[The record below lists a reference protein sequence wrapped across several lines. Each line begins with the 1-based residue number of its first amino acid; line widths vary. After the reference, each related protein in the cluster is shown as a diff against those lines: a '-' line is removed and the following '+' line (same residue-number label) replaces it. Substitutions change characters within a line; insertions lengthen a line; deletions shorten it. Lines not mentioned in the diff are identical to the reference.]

1 MPSSCYLPF
10 THCAAERLLL
20 YDLKISI
27 GNARL
32 IVVARPKQRRAQE
45 YPLVHSVGEAIVR
58 YLQQVRPRCARREI
72 FLTLKAPFRP
82 LSAGA
87 LYHLV
92 SSRLSELSIQ
102 SQRRG
107 PHSLRHAC
115 AGHLLAEG
123 LSLKE
128 IGDHLGHR
136 SAYATRI
143 YAKVDLVG
151 LREVANFELG
161 GLV

>member
-1 MPSSCYLPF
+1 
-10 THCAAERLLL
+10 
-20 YDLKISI
+20 
-27 GNARL
+27 
-32 IVVARPKQRRAQE
+32 
-45 YPLVHSVGEAIVR
+45 
-58 YLQQVRPRCARREI
+58 
-72 FLTLKAPFRP
+72 
-82 LSAGA
+82 
-87 LYHLV
+87 LV

-143 YAKVDLVG
+143 YAKVDLAG
-151 LREVANFELG
+151 LRAVANFELG
-161 GLV
+161 GLL